1 MVEYPTFS
9 SFRDART
16 HQSQAAIHVECLG
29 PHLFPGLLDLSGGGT
44 WNTPTLLLSFII
56 FGGDYCCFWI
66 EVRFLIENMEK
77 KLPYLGKKLPYF
89 GYRLPRFKG
98 RPLYLVGV
106 RVRVRVWSRRKS
118 PCAGKIT
125 WVMVVFLPFFTQKK
139 FLNIW
144 KKVTL
149 FGKKITVCRYRS
161 PLQGPLYL
169 VGLRVSSR

>member
-1 MVEYPTFS
+1 MRKY
-9 SFRDART
+9 
-16 HQSQAAIHVECLG
+16 G
-29 PHLFPGLLDLSGGGT
+29 
-44 WNTPTLLLSFII
+44 
-56 FGGDYCCFWI
+56 
-66 EVRFLIENMEK
+66 K

-169 VGLRVSSR
+169 VGLRVSSRWQSPCVSRGRKLPCAEKSTWVCHYFHTKVTFFQNKVTFFLSPLLSL